1 MGDKGQKNK
10 DKHNKQVDIA
20 KNEAETGNKH
30 NTIKEA
36 IEYWPALTSTFCPH
50 NIIPV

>member
-20 KNEAETGNKH
+20 KNEADRRKQEQTTKN
-30 NTIKEA
+30 IKA
-36 IEYWPALTSTFCPH
+36 TKNFGK
-50 NIIPV
+50 